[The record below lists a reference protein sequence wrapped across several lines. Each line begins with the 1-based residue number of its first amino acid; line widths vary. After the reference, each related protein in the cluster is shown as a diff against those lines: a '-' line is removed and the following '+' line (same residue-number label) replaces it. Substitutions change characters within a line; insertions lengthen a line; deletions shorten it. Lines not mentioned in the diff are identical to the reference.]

1 MSQENSTT
9 HIDITLQ
16 QLGEEM
22 SCLTLSVGEPQKTTL
37 HLSLQEAR
45 KLAGNLIQHVHL
57 AEVSNSL
64 KKTALKAV

>member
-1 MSQENSTT
+1 MTQENSTT
-9 HIDITLQ
+9 NIDITLQ
-16 QLGEEM
+16 QFGEEM
-22 SCLTLSVGEPQKTTL
+22 SCLTLSVGEPHKAML

-57 AEVSNSL
+57 AEVRNSL